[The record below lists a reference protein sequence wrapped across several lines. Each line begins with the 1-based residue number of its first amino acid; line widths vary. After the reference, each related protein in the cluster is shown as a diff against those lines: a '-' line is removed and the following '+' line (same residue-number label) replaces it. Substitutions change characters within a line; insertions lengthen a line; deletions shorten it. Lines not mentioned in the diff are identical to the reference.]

1 VTDKSELIFF
11 FQLKE
16 KANHEPMEIAEIKSR
31 LPLSRVLQHYGLEP
45 DRNSRLCCPFHDDK
59 TPSLQ
64 VYSETNTCYCFST
77 NCKTHG
83 RAIDVIDFIL
93 HKEGCSKHEAI
104 LKAKALIGGEIPPAK
119 TQPAKTTD
127 PERTAVLARM
137 FSYFKNGAGNSR
149 TAKAYLSERCLDADK
164 IEVGYNSGQSHHGER
179 KDEALIRACVEHGLL
194 IDKGAK
200 SRTGGKAYRPFG
212 KGCIVFALR
221 GEAGQI
227 EGMYFRSTKET
238 NGAKPHTGR
247 HFYLKNRSGL
257 YPGYPS
263 SNTQRLILTES
274 IIDAATLHQIKEVE
288 NGWSL
293 LALYGT
299 NGLTAEHLTAIKNLP
314 GLEEVTFF
322 FDGDEAGRAA
332 EEKYTALL
340 QKEAPGIKLSSVSTP
355 EGEDVNSL
363 AQKEGLE
370 ALPRLVAS
378 RKPIELFL
386 SNEKPV
392 EASNEN
398 KKPASMGLDTSIPH
412 NLKYEGLAARY
423 EIKGFKTDQLDSLK
437 ASLRITAK
445 ESGQGHRAKL
455 DLYEYSQMRRTA
467 GTAAE
472 RLGIR
477 ADLVEKDFNLLADLL
492 EAYRER
498 RAAGGP
504 EERPGVEVPAATA
517 SKCLA
522 FLKQPGLL
530 ENINGLIGQAG
541 IVGEQES
548 RLLLFAIAASYKMP
562 DTLHALIQGSS
573 GSGKTQLMKTVSSLM
588 PPEDTKR
595 YTRVTDNSFYNQGE
609 HFFVHKLVCFE
620 DLDGLKEEA
629 QLAVRELQSN
639 EILVTSTSIKDKNGQ
654 ISGGERVVRGPIAS
668 LSCTTKGE
676 LYEDNISRC
685 FVVAVDESKAQTRRI
700 ITHQNQLAAGLI
712 DKQDQQKAKSFL
724 QNCVRLLEPL
734 EVTNPYAH
742 KIHLPEGAHKL
753 RRLNELYQS
762 FVRQLALLHQYQRK
776 RDSQGRLIAQ
786 KEDLQSACDILFES
800 ILLKVDE
807 LDGPLRQFFEQLKA
821 YVSGKGEGYEFTRFE
836 ARQAT
841 GVSKTQQHHYINKL
855 VELEY
860 LQQWG
865 HANRGYR
872 YRIAHWDNMARMR
885 AEVKQSL
892 HTQLQQL

>member
-1 VTDKSELIFF
+1 V
-11 FQLKE
+11 KE
-16 KANHEPMEIAEIKSR
+16 ESNHEPVEIAEIKSR

-45 DRNSRLCCPFHDDK
+45 DRNSRLCCPFHGDK

-64 VYSETNTCYCFST
+64 VYLETNTCYCFST

-93 HKEGCSKHEAI
+93 HKEGVSKHEAI

-119 TQPAKTTD
+119 AQPAKTAGLQ
-127 PERTAVLARM
+127 RTALLTKM
-137 FSYFKNGAGNSR
+137 FSYFKNGASSSR
-149 TAKAYLSERCLDADK
+149 TAKSYLSKRCLDAEK
-164 IEVGYNSGQSHHGER
+164 TEVGYNSGQSHHGER

-194 IDKGAK
+194 IDKGNK
-200 SRTGGKAYRPFG
+200 SRTGGKAYQPFG

-221 GEAGQI
+221 NAAGQI
-227 EGMYFRSTKET
+227 TGLYFRSTKGT
-238 NGAKPHTGR
+238 KGKKHY
-247 HFYLKNRSGL
+247 YLKNRAGL
-257 YPGYPS
+257 YPRYPS
-263 SNTQRLILTES
+263 PATKKLILTES
-274 IIDAATLHQIKEVE
+274 IIDAATLQQIKEVE
-288 NGWSL
+288 GSWSL

-299 NGLTAEHLTAIKNLP
+299 NGLTAEHLAAIKSLP

-332 EEKYTALL
+332 EKKYTALL
-340 QKEAPGIKLSSVSTP
+340 QKEVPGIKLSSVATP
-355 EGEDVNSL
+355 QGEDANSL

-370 ALPRLVAS
+370 TLPRLIAS

-392 EASNEN
+392 EASTEN
-398 KKPASMGLDTSIPH
+398 KKPSSTRGLDTSIPH

-423 EIKGFKTDQLDSLK
+423 EIKGFKTEQLDSLK

-445 ESGQGHRAKL
+445 ESGQSHRAKL

-467 GTAAE
+467 STAAE

-504 EERPGVEVPAATA
+504 EERPRVEVPAATA

-530 ENINGLIGQAG
+530 EKVNGLIGRAG
-541 IVGEQES
+541 IVGEVQS

-700 ITHQNQLAAGLI
+700 IKYQNQLAAGLI
-712 DKQDQQKAKSFL
+712 DKQGQQKAKSFL
-724 QNCVRLLEPL
+724 QNCIRLLEPL

-742 KIHLPEGAHKL
+742 KVHLPEGAHKL

-762 FVRQLALLHQYQRK
+762 FVRQLTLLRQYQRK

-807 LDGPLRQFFEQLKA
+807 LDGSLRQFFEQLKA
-821 YVSGKGEGYEFTRFE
+821 YVREKGEGYEFTRFE

-860 LQQWG
+860 VQQWG

-872 YRIAHWDNMARMR
+872 YRIAHWDNMARLR

-892 HTQLQQL
+892 NAQLQQL